1 MSKKYCKCC
10 NLGLIDR
17 EEDSHDVCYI
27 CGWEDDGVQNDNP
40 DFAGGANTLSL
51 NEYRKD
57 FEEKREKDPTYIW
70 EEKVIN
76 LSYGTKK
83 KSEFSENTTDE
94 DINK

>member
-1 MSKKYCKCC
+1 MGRRWSSKRQSRFCWWC
-10 NLGLIDR
+10 
-17 EEDSHDVCYI
+17 EH
-27 CGWEDDGVQNDNP
+27 
-40 DFAGGANTLSL
+40 FTL